1 MYYDVSTCQV
11 GSVSLTPASRLLLAL
26 RDRDQFTP
34 TAAAAAA
41 AAASARP
48 SLKVRLLVHYHFASI
63 HGVK

>member
-1 MYYDVSTCQV
+1 VYYDVSTCQV
-11 GSVSLTPASRLLLAL
+11 GSVSLTPASHLLLAL

-41 AAASARP
+41 ASARQ

-63 HGVK
+63 HRVN